1 LQAQRS
7 FPVTRRHLSATLLT
21 AALVLAVIAA
31 PPAAAQPAPGA
42 PQLTVEPAGV
52 SSLQGLDTQVT
63 QQLTI
68 GNAGDADLRWQVRE
82 DTDDPW
88 RLPVR
93 PTTAVA
99 HADVPEPG
107 GMARF
112 ETFAG
117 FRGRPGWTVEPEL
130 PETPDGTL
138 TLTQSES
145 PTIVAGSSVACSPNH
160 GVSTTAS
167 GYLRHFTLDDYAI
180 IGDLEVTAV
189 SFGVES
195 VLNTKP
201 PRLTVNLYTMVD
213 PGGLLVYDN
222 LSRIGTA
229 DAPVT
234 NQFMTIVQVPVSG
247 TAPAG
252 STLVV
257 EVEVP
262 DLRPG
267 GVFLG
272 ANPDGQTAPSYLR
285 AEACGVPEPAPTAE
299 LGFPKMQ
306 LLLNVTGVAEVPAC
320 QVPTGTPWAGATP
333 LAGEVPPGGEQVIGV
348 TFDSTGL
355 ADGETRAASLC
366 LTSNDPDPDRA
377 FVAVPV
383 ALRVDQRCD
392 RTIVGVHP
400 GPLTV
405 TEGVTCLAPGVR
417 VEGAVNALDGAGLIA
432 GSVTV
437 QGPLST
443 FSATVAELS
452 FSQVIGPISLRGTTG
467 SVALSGTQIVGSVLV
482 VDNRTGEVPIV
493 VSGNVIV
500 GSLFCTLNQPP
511 PTDGGLPNTVLGG
524 LKLDQCADL

>member
-1 LQAQRS
+1 
-7 FPVTRRHLSATLLT
+7 VTRRHLPATLVA
-21 AALVLAVIAA
+21 AALVAAVITA
-31 PPAAAQPAPGA
+31 PSASAQPVPAPR
-42 PQLTVEPAGV
+42 LTVEPAGV

-68 GNAGDADLRWQVRE
+68 GNTGDVDLRWRVTE

-93 PTTAVA
+93 PTTPVA
-99 HADVPEPG
+99 SAEVPEPG
-107 GMARF
+107 GQAAF
-112 ETFAG
+112 HPFAG
-117 FRGRPGWTVEPEL
+117 FGGRPGWTVTPEL
-130 PETPDGTL
+130 PATPEGTL
-138 TLTQSES
+138 TLTHSGT
-145 PTIVAGSSVACSPNH
+145 PAIVAGSSVACSPNR

-195 VLNTKP
+195 VLDTKP
-201 PRLTVNLYTMVD
+201 PRLTVNLYTMLD

-222 LSRIGTA
+222 LDLIGTA
-229 DAPVT
+229 DAQVS
-234 NQFMTIVQVPVSG
+234 NQFMKIVQVPVSG

-285 AEACGVPEPAPTAE
+285 AEACGIPEPAPTAE

-320 QVPTGTPWAGATP
+320 QVPTGTSWAGATP
-333 LAGEVPPGGEQVIGV
+333 VAGEVPPGGEQVIGV

-366 LTSNDPDPDRA
+366 LTSDDPDRA

-400 GPLTV
+400 DPLTV
-405 TEGVTCLAPGVR
+405 TEGVACLAPGVR
-417 VEGAVNALDGAGLIA
+417 VGGAVNVLDGAGLIA
-432 GSVTV
+432 GSVVV
-437 QGPLST
+437 QGPLAT
-443 FSATVAELS
+443 FGATVAELS
-452 FSQVIGPISLRGTTG
+452 LSQVIGPISLRGTTG
-467 SVALSGTQIVGSVLV
+467 SVSLSGTQVVGSVLI
-482 VDNRTGEVPIV
+482 VDNRTGAVPIV
-493 VSGNVIV
+493 VSDNMII

-511 PTDGGLPNTVLGG
+511 PTDGGVPNAVLGG
-524 LKLDQCADL
+524 LKLDQCAGL